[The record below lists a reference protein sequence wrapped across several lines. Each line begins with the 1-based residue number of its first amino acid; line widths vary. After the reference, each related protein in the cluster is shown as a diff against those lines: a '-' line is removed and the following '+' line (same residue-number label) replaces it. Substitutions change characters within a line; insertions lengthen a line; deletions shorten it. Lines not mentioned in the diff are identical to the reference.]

1 MLPIVSLGS
10 KNVESSKIE
19 TILHPGSE
27 DVLNFGR
34 ELDGEWSCEIRVV
47 LVVVCAGNL
56 VLEADVG
63 FALVG

>member
-10 KNVESSKIE
+10 KN
-19 TILHPGSE
+19 
-27 DVLNFGR
+27 VLNFGR

-47 LVVVCAGNL
+47 LVVVCAGNS

-63 FALVG
+63 LALVE